1 MQAFRFLKFLKLDV
15 LPSVI
20 DDLAT
25 KQPNILNFNFL
36 RATGVVFAPLQTRF
50 GNFSF
55 LIKHRLQMFPLKE
68 HLSFGVASEPISWNR
83 KLADRFESLHCRT
96 PGHRIGFGGLE
107 RSVSASLEKAL
118 CASHQSIETISQ
130 ICAVLQGKEF
140 VCILDGATIILH

>member
-55 LIKHRLQMFPLKE
+55 LIEHSLQMFPLWQ
-68 HLSFGVASEPISWNR
+68 HASFCATPSAIWWNR
-83 KLADRFESLHCRT
+83 KLADRLQSLYCRT
-96 PGHRIGFGGLE
+96 PGHRIGFGGLK
-107 RSVSASLEKAL
+107 RSVSAPGEKAL
-118 CASHQSIETISQ
+118 RTSHQSI
-130 ICAVLQGKEF
+130 G
-140 VCILDGATIILH
+140 

>member
-55 LIKHRLQMFPLKE
+55 LIEHSLQMFPLRQ
-68 HLSFGVASEPISWNR
+68 HASFRVTFSPIWWNR
-83 KLADRFESLHCRT
+83 KLADRLQSLYGRT
-96 PGHRIGFGGLE
+96 PGRRIGFSGLK
-107 RSVSASLEKAL
+107 RSVSTSCEKAL
-118 CASHQSIETISQ
+118 CTSHQSIET
-130 ICAVLQGKEF
+130 
-140 VCILDGATIILH
+140 